1 MFKYTSSID
10 GKTQEFPNR
19 DALLLGLESEE
30 NRCLQMNITTQLTL
44 EQVDQEGTVLDQA
57 ELVFPMPEGTNYQE
71 ALANFGLQAE
81 PRKGLLT
88 SFLPGGGNSKTSTLP
103 AKHSQGKPARQEPA
117 VSRKSPFSLLLKMLK
132 GTVIALALILGLLSF
147 FISTENAKK
156 LKAAKTGASQPKT
169 SQVAQVNT
177 SDEHGVDVFSRY
189 FLGAYFNQTDEIKTY
204 AAPDIDKAKL
214 KTDVKTPTSV
224 LMESIKAKDGKYTVT
239 YVCGLKDDSG
249 KVSTKRVTFT
259 VKDDKSSDY
268 GYQVTTAPKLSAYP
282 S

>member
-1 MFKYTSSID
+1 MFTYTSSID

-30 NRCLQMNITTQLTL
+30 NRCLQMNITTELTL
-44 EQVDQEGTVLDQA
+44 QQVDQEGNILDQTK
-57 ELVFPMPEGTNYQE
+57 LVFPMPEGTNYQE

-81 PRKGLLT
+81 PRKGLL
-88 SFLPGGGNSKTSTLP
+88 SGLLPGGDSKSSNLP
-103 AKHSQGKPARQEPA
+103 AKHSQGKTVRQEPA
-117 VSRKSPFSLLLKMLK
+117 APRKSPFSFLVTMLK
-132 GTVIALALILGLLSF
+132 GTVIGLALLLGLLSF

-156 LKAAKTGASQPKT
+156 LRAAKTGTGQPKS
-169 SQVAQVNT
+169 SQTVQVNAF
-177 SDEHGVDVFSRY
+177 DEHGVDVFSRY

-214 KTDVKTPTSV
+214 KTDIKTPTSV

-249 KVSTKRVTFT
+249 KVSTERVTFT